1 MTRKQLITSVVGL
14 LLTVALGWYFI
25 NKNKSKG
32 IELVEVEKPTLSE
45 PTKIDSSNY
54 WKQYA
59 EDQKELF
66 EVNLQKSKD
75 ESAEKQKTINWL
87 AKNRV
92 ANNDD
97 LKDDEL
103 KASIQAS
110 IDSLNKLGY

>member
-1 MTRKQLITSVVGL
+1 MTRKQLIT
-14 LLTVALGWYFI
+14 
-25 NKNKSKG
+25 
-32 IELVEVEKPTLSE
+32 
-45 PTKIDSSNY
+45 
-54 WKQYA
+54 
-59 EDQKELF
+59 
-66 EVNLQKSKD
+66 
-75 ESAEKQKTINWL
+75 NWL